1 MEQLFITVNLK
12 MTDHL
17 REMVKSQDKYM
28 IAKEV
33 GKVAG
38 NEHYHIFVQ
47 SNRTKSYKSYA
58 DKFRNYIKKHYD
70 GKFNE
75 FNIKKVTPSTWLRVC
90 AYCSKDNGQVEHNLQ
105 EDEIDAI
112 IEIQQKVKAS
122 QETPMKDKLLQHLV
136 DHLDSQQISKD
147 EFVLSSSY
155 IDEIKKQIFKFYKKI
170 KWLPPNKSQMYQY
183 VCYIMLHINSDEDK
197 AVVDIE
203 FMK

>member
-12 MTDHL
+12 LTDQL
-17 REMVKSQDKYM
+17 KKLVMEQDKYM

-47 SNRTKSYKSYA
+47 SNKTKSYKSYA
-58 DKFRNYIKKHYD
+58 DKFRNYIQKHYD
-70 GKFNE
+70 GKLNE
-75 FNIKKVTPSTWLRVC
+75 FCIKKVTPSTWLRVC
-90 AYCSKDNGQVEHNLQ
+90 GYCSKDNGQVEHNLQ
-105 EDEIDAI
+105 PDEIDQI
-112 IEIQQKVKAS
+112 IEIQQKVKES
-122 QETPMKDKLLQHLV
+122 QQTPMKDKLLQHLV
-136 DHLDSQQISKD
+136 EHLDSQQISKD

-183 VCYIMLHINSDEDK
+183 VCYIMLHINEDTDK

>member
-12 MTDHL
+12 MEDHL
-17 REMVKSQDKYM
+17 KQMIVEQDKYM

-47 SNRTKSYKSYA
+47 TNSAKSYKQYY
-58 DKFRNYIKKHYD
+58 DKFNKYIKKHYN
-70 GKFNE
+70 GQCNE
-75 FNIKKVTPSTWLRVC
+75 FNIQKVKPSTWLRVC
-90 AYCSKDNGQVEHNLQ
+90 AYCTKDQGNVEHNLM
-105 EDEIDAI
+105 EDEIDSI
-112 IEIQQKVKAS
+112 IEIQKKVKES
-122 QETPMKDKLLQHLV
+122 QETPMKDKLLYHLIE
-136 DHLDSQQISKD
+136 HLESKQLSKD

-183 VCYIMLHINSDEDK
+183 VCYIMLHINPDEDK
-197 AVVDIE
+197 AIVDIE